1 MTILILEHSI
11 QEVTESTCE
20 IFQLYFCKNLF
31 NLEEKVALSKMNF

>member
-31 NLEEKVALSKMNF
+31 NPEEKSSII